1 MNEMTNKQAR
11 DQVKAR
17 ISDLIRDNLDLC
29 RMRQVDLAVEM
40 GVSTGQVANW
50 LNGRCLPSL
59 PAALAMAQVFG
70 VTVEQLALG
79 EETK

>member
-1 MNEMTNKQAR
+1 MTNKQAR

-29 RMRQVDLAVEM
+29 RMRQADLALEM
-40 GVSTGQVANW
+40 GVSTGHVSNW
-50 LNGRCLPSL
+50 VSGRCLPSL

-79 EETK
+79 EDN